1 MKNKEE
7 KVGSL
12 IKIENKGN
20 TFFDPFENEVPIKAR
35 SNYIKDAIEIIVTVV
50 EILSD
55 GKEKL
60 SEKEVSTIS
69 KVLGDMYDDYVR
81 DLKKA
86 GKDYDEVTMPTL
98 REFYNRCI
106 GRPEAVNLRF
116 IFEKC
121 IKDVDNK
128 NKSKV
133 KK

>member
-106 GRPEAVNLRF
+106 GQPEAANLRF